1 MNYTILLRQAL
12 SSLLMA
18 CALAETTG
26 AQPQSP
32 VEQARAEAA
41 VGKSTQAQEDYRKV
55 LQGDPNNTAAL
66 SGLTESLEA
75 EGRWRDAVP
84 YLSRLIE
91 IQPNHSS
98 ALLRLARMKSWQSD
112 TRPESLKLFAR
123 ALKADPKNEE
133 ILVSYAEVLS
143 WSRATRPQAKSCYE
157 QALRQNPR
165 NLRALDGE
173 AQLLAW
179 AGESDRALELYDEVL
194 SSDPSDVGALRGK
207 AEILNWRGRH
217 EEARM
222 LVARAMLGA
231 PADERTITE
240 LARADYGL
248 HHYEEAQ
255 HEMARVGA
263 PGPETEDLRR
273 GISQALGTYVEI
285 GYGLRRN
292 RQRLDYDRMET
303 LVSTRLGASNRIGL
317 LFQPAFFRTQQR
329 DFHFNYFAVM
339 LDSEPSENIT
349 THAELDGEQY
359 FGAPA
364 QADGMFDVKYHIQ
377 PSLQLEAKAQREIVD
392 DSLLSTSGELAGG
405 LFLGQVRSNLATV
418 GGSYSNREKN
428 YDVSLSYSDG
438 IYTGRNL
445 DSNRRWSLDANIGK
459 SLHSYHPYVRV
470 AYGITYLSFDHD
482 ADFQPGAAPSRVT
495 GGYFSPT
502 KYLLNSGQVFVSHD
516 LGRRVRWD
524 AGGTLG
530 VQNSQTTFSSFS
542 SAQFAATFSAHLTW
556 AVNSKN
562 EFRTGYDFL
571 DVYNAFHRHL
581 FRFSWR
587 HYF

>member
-1 MNYTILLRQAL
+1 MSYANLLRQVFF
-12 SSLLMA
+12 SVLMA

-26 AQPQSP
+26 ARQQSLL
-32 VEQARAEAA
+32 EQARAEAA
-41 VGKSTQAQEDYRKV
+41 AGKSAQAQEDYRKV

-66 SGLTESLEA
+66 SGLAESLEA
-75 EGRWRDAVP
+75 AGRWRDAMP
-84 YLSRLIE
+84 FLSRLIE
-91 IQPNHSS
+91 IQPNNSL

-112 TRPESLKLFAR
+112 TRSESLKLFAR

-143 WSRATRPQAKSCYE
+143 WSRATRPQAQSYYE
-157 QALRQNPR
+157 QALSKNPR

-179 AGESDRALELYDEVL
+179 AGDSDRALELYDEVL
-194 SSDPSDVGALRGK
+194 STDPSNVGALRGK

-217 EEARM
+217 EEARR
-222 LVARAMLGA
+222 LVVRAMQTA

-263 PGPETEDLRR
+263 PGPETEDLQR
-273 GISQALGTYVEI
+273 GISQALGTYVEL

-292 RQRLDYDRMET
+292 RQRLDYDQVEA
-303 LVSTRLGASNRIGL
+303 LVSTRLGSSNRIGL
-317 LFQPAFFRTQQR
+317 LYQPTFFRTRLQ
-329 DFHFNYFAVM
+329 DFHSNYFAVM
-339 LDSEPSENIT
+339 LDSEPSEILT

-359 FGAPA
+359 FGAPP
-364 QADGMFDVKYHIQ
+364 QADGTLDLRYRVR
-377 PSLQLEAKAQREIVD
+377 PSFQFEAKAQREIVD
-392 DSLLSTSGELAGG
+392 DSLLSTRGELIDG

-438 IYTGRNL
+438 VYTGRNL
-445 DSNRRWSLDANIGK
+445 ASNRRWSLDANIGK
-459 SLHSYHPYVRV
+459 SLHSYHPYVRI
-470 AYGITYLSFDHD
+470 AYSITYLSFDHD
-482 ADFQPGAAPSRVT
+482 ADFQPSEASSRVT

-502 KYLLNSGQVFVSHD
+502 RYLLNSGQLFVSHD
-516 LGRRVRWD
+516 LRRRVRWD

-530 VQNSQTTFSSFS
+530 VQNSETTFSSFS
-542 SAQFAATFSAHLTW
+542 SARFASTFSAHLTW

-581 FRFSWR
+581 FRVSLR

>member
-1 MNYTILLRQAL
+1 LSYAKLLRQAFP
-12 SSLLMA
+12 SVLMA
-18 CALAETTG
+18 CALAATTG
-26 AQPQSP
+26 AQQQSP
-32 VEQARAEAA
+32 PEQARAEAA
-41 VGKSTQAQEDYRKV
+41 AGKSAQAQEDYRRV
-55 LQGDPNNTAAL
+55 LHINPDNTAAL
-66 SGLTESLEA
+66 SGLAESLEA
-75 EGRWRDAVP
+75 EGRWRDAMS

-91 IQPNHSS
+91 VQPNNSS

-112 TRPESLKLFAR
+112 TRLESLKLFAR
-123 ALKADPKNEE
+123 ALKADPQNED
-133 ILVSYAEVLS
+133 ILVGYAEVLS
-143 WSRATRPQAKSCYE
+143 WSRATRPQARSCYE
-157 QALRQNPR
+157 LALRQNPR

-194 SSDPSDVGALRGK
+194 ASNPSDVGALRGK
-207 AEILNWRGRH
+207 AEIFNWRGRH

-222 LVARAMLGA
+222 LVARAMLAA

-263 PGPETEDLRR
+263 QGPESEDLQR
-273 GISQALGTYVEI
+273 GISQALGTYVEL
-285 GYGLRRN
+285 GYGMRRN
-292 RQRLDYDRMET
+292 RQRLDYDRLET
-303 LVSTRLGASNRIGL
+303 LVSARLGSSNRIGL
-317 LFQPAFFRTQQR
+317 LYQPAFFRTQQQ
-329 DFHFNYFAVM
+329 DFHSNYFALM
-339 LDSEPSENIT
+339 LDSEPSEKLT

-364 QADGMFDVKYHIQ
+364 QADGMLGVKYRIQ

-392 DSLLSTSGELAGG
+392 DSSLSTRGELAGG

-418 GGSYSNREKN
+418 GGSYSNREHN

-482 ADFQPGAAPSRVT
+482 DDFQPGAAPSRVT

-502 KYLLNSGQVFVSHD
+502 KYLLNSGQIFVSHD

-530 VQNSQTTFSSFS
+530 VQNAETTFSSFS

-556 AVNSKN
+556 AVNSRN

>member
-1 MNYTILLRQAL
+1 
-12 SSLLMA
+12 
-18 CALAETTG
+18 
-26 AQPQSP
+26 
-32 VEQARAEAA
+32 
-41 VGKSTQAQEDYRKV
+41 
-55 LQGDPNNTAAL
+55 
-66 SGLTESLEA
+66 
-75 EGRWRDAVP
+75 
-84 YLSRLIE
+84 
-91 IQPNHSS
+91 
-98 ALLRLARMKSWQSD
+98 
-112 TRPESLKLFAR
+112 
-123 ALKADPKNEE
+123 
-133 ILVSYAEVLS
+133 
-143 WSRATRPQAKSCYE
+143 
-157 QALRQNPR
+157 
-165 NLRALDGE
+165 
-173 AQLLAW
+173 
-179 AGESDRALELYDEVL
+179 
-194 SSDPSDVGALRGK
+194 LRGK
-207 AEILNWRGRH
+207 AEIFNWRGRH
-217 EEARM
+217 EEARV
-222 LVARAMLGA
+222 LVARAMQIA
-231 PADERTITE
+231 PPDGRTITE

-248 HHYEEAQ
+248 HHYEQAQ
-255 HEMARVGA
+255 HEMAQLGA
-263 PGPETEDLRR
+263 PGPETEDLRQ
-273 GISQALGTYVEI
+273 GISQALGTYVEL
-285 GYGLRRN
+285 GYGMRRN
-292 RQRLDYDRMET
+292 RQRLDYDQLET
-303 LVSTRLGASNRIGL
+303 LVSTRLGSSNRIGL
-317 LFQPAFFRTQQR
+317 LYQPTFFRTRQQ
-329 DFHFNYFAVM
+329 DFHSNYFAVM
-339 LDSEPSENIT
+339 LDSEPSEKLT

-364 QADGMFDVKYHIQ
+364 QVDGVLGVKYSVK

-418 GGSYSNREKN
+418 GGSYSNREHN
-428 YDVSLSYSDG
+428 YDASLSYSDG

-459 SLHSYHPYVRV
+459 SLHSYHPYVRI

-482 ADFQPGAAPSRVT
+482 EDFQPGTAPSRVT

-530 VQNSQTTFSSFS
+530 VQNSETTFSSFS
-542 SAQFAATFSAHLTW
+542 SAQFAATFSTHLTW

>member
-1 MNYTILLRQAL
+1 LSYKIVLRQAFF
-12 SSLLMA
+12 SLLTA
-18 CALAETTG
+18 CALADTTG
-26 AQPQSP
+26 AQRQSP
-32 VEQARAEAA
+32 VEQARAETSAGRFA
-41 VGKSTQAQEDYRKV
+41 QAEEEYRNV
-55 LQGDPNNTAAL
+55 LRVDPNNTAAL
-66 SGLTESLEA
+66 SGLADSLEA
-75 EGRWRDAVP
+75 EGRWRDAMP

-91 IQPNHSS
+91 IQPNNSS
-98 ALLRLARMKSWQSD
+98 ALLRLARMKSWQND
-112 TRPESLKLFAR
+112 TRPESLNLFAR
-123 ALKADPKNEE
+123 ALLAEPKNEE

-143 WSRATRPQAKSCYE
+143 WSRATRPQARSYYE
-157 QALRQNPR
+157 QALLQNPR

-179 AGESDRALELYDEVL
+179 AGESDRALALYDEVL
-194 SSDPSDVGALRGK
+194 SSDLADVGALRGK

-217 EEARM
+217 EEARA
-222 LVARAMLGA
+222 LVARAMQFA
-231 PADERTITE
+231 PPDERTITE

-248 HHYEEAQ
+248 HHYEVAQ
-255 HEMARVGA
+255 HEMAQLGA
-263 PGPETEDLRR
+263 PGPETEDLQR
-273 GISQALGTYVEI
+273 GISQALGTFVEL
-285 GYGLRRN
+285 GYGMRRN
-292 RQRLDYDRMET
+292 RQRLDYDQLES
-303 LVSTRLGASNRIGL
+303 LVSTRLGASNRIGFL
-317 LFQPAFFRTQQR
+317 YKPTFFRTQHQ
-329 DFHFNYFAVM
+329 DFHSNYFGVM
-339 LDSEPSENIT
+339 LDSEPSENLT

-359 FGAPA
+359 FGAPT
-364 QADGMFDVKYHIQ
+364 QADGMLDAKFRVR

-392 DSLLSTSGELAGG
+392 DSLLSTRGELSGG

-445 DSNRRWSLDANIGK
+445 DSNCRWSLDANIGK
-459 SLHSYHPYVRV
+459 SLHSYDPYVRI

-482 ADFQPGAAPSRVT
+482 EDFQPGAAPSRVT

-524 AGGTLG
+524 AGETLG
-530 VQNSQTTFSSFS
+530 VQNSETTFSSFS

>member
-1 MNYTILLRQAL
+1 
-12 SSLLMA
+12 MA
-18 CALAETTG
+18 SALAETTG
-26 AQPQSP
+26 AQQPSP
-32 VEQARAEAA
+32 LEQARAEAA
-41 VGKSTQAQEDYRKV
+41 VGKFTQAQEDYRKI
-55 LQGDPNNTAAL
+55 LHGDPNNTAAL
-66 SGLTESLEA
+66 SGLAESLEA
-75 EGRWRDAVP
+75 EGRWRDAMP

-91 IQPNHSS
+91 IQPNNSS
-98 ALLRLARMKSWQSD
+98 ALLRLARIKSWQSD
-112 TRPESLKLFAR
+112 TRPESLKLFIR
-123 ALKADPKNEE
+123 ALQADPKNEE

-143 WSRATRPQAKSCYE
+143 WSRATRPQAQSYYE

-165 NLRALDGE
+165 NLRALDGK
-173 AQLLAW
+173 AQILAW
-179 AGESDRALELYDEVL
+179 AGESDRALELYDEAL
-194 SSDPSDVGALRGK
+194 SSDPTDIGALRGK

-222 LVARAMLGA
+222 LVARAMQFA

-263 PGPETEDLRR
+263 PGPETEDLQQ
-273 GISQALGTYVEI
+273 GISQALGTYVEL
-285 GYGLRRN
+285 GYGMRRN
-292 RQRLDYDRMET
+292 RQRLDYDQLET
-303 LVSTRLGASNRIGL
+303 LVSTRLGSSNRISL
-317 LFQPAFFRTQQR
+317 LYQPTFFRTQQQ
-329 DFHFNYFAVM
+329 DFHSNYFGVM
-339 LDSEPSENIT
+339 LDSEPSENLT

-364 QADGMFDVKYHIQ
+364 QADGMLDVKYRIQ

-445 DSNRRWSLDANIGK
+445 DSNRRWSLDGNIGK
-459 SLHSYHPYVRV
+459 SLHSYHPYLRI

-581 FRFSWR
+581 FRISWR

>member
-1 MNYTILLRQAL
+1 MNYKIVLRQAFF
-12 SSLLMA
+12 SLLTT
-18 CALAETTG
+18 CALADTTG
-26 AQPQSP
+26 AQRQSP
-32 VEQARAEAA
+32 VEQVRAEVAA
-41 VGKSTQAQEDYRKV
+41 GRFALAEEDYRNV
-55 LQGDPNNTAAL
+55 LHVDPNDAAAL
-66 SGLTESLEA
+66 SGMAESLEA
-75 EGRWRDAVP
+75 EGRWRDAMP
-84 YLSRLIE
+84 YLSRLLE
-91 IQPNHSS
+91 IQPDNSL
-98 ALLRLARMKSWQSD
+98 ALLRLARMKSWQNDS
-112 TRPESLKLFAR
+112 RPESLTLFAR

-143 WSRATRPQAKSCYE
+143 WSRATRPQARSYYE

-194 SSDPSDVGALRGK
+194 SSNPSDVGALRGK

-217 EEARM
+217 EEARI
-222 LVARAMLGA
+222 LVARAMLIA

-263 PGPETEDLRR
+263 PGPETEDLQR
-273 GISQALGTYVEI
+273 GISQALGTYVEL
-285 GYGLRRN
+285 GYGMRRN
-292 RQRLDYDRMET
+292 RQRLDYDQLES

-317 LFQPAFFRTQQR
+317 LYQPTFFRTQQQ
-329 DFHFNYFAVM
+329 DFHSNYFGAM
-339 LDSEPSENIT
+339 LDSEPSENLA

-364 QADGMFDVKYHIQ
+364 QADGKLDAKYRIL

-392 DSLLSTSGELAGG
+392 DSLLSTRGELAGG
-405 LFLGQVRSNLATV
+405 LFLGQVRSNLATL

-459 SLHSYHPYVRV
+459 SLHSCHPYVRI

-482 ADFQPGAAPSRVT
+482 EDFQPGAAPSRVT

-502 KYLLNSGQVFVSHD
+502 KYLLNSGQFFVSHD

-530 VQNSQTTFSSFS
+530 VQNSETTFSSFS

-556 AVNSKN
+556 TVNSKN

>member
-1 MNYTILLRQAL
+1 LSYKILLRQAFF
-12 SSLLMA
+12 SFLMG
-18 CALAETTG
+18 CALAQPTG
-26 AQPQSP
+26 AQQQLT

-41 VGKSTQAQEDYRKV
+41 AGKFAKAQEDYRKV
-55 LQGDPNNTAAL
+55 LHSDPNNTAAL
-66 SGLTESLEA
+66 SGLAESLEA
-75 EGRWRDAVP
+75 EGRWRDAMP

-91 IQPNHSS
+91 IQPDNSS
-98 ALLRLARMKSWQSD
+98 ALLRLARMKSWQSE
-112 TRPESLKLFAR
+112 TRPESLRLFAR
-123 ALKADPKNEE
+123 ALQADLKNEE

-143 WSRATRPQAKSCYE
+143 WSRATRPQAKSYYE
-157 QALRQNPR
+157 QARRQDPR

-179 AGESDRALELYDEVL
+179 AGESERALQFYDEVL

-222 LVARAMLGA
+222 LVARAIQTT
-231 PADERTITE
+231 PEDERAITE

-263 PGPETEDLRR
+263 PGPETEDLQR
-273 GISQALGTYVEI
+273 GISQALGTYVEL
-285 GYGLRRN
+285 GYGMRRN
-292 RQRLDYDRMET
+292 RQRLDYDQLET
-303 LVSTRLGASNRIGL
+303 LVSARLGSSNRIGL
-317 LFQPAFFRTQQR
+317 LYQPTFFRTRQQ
-329 DFHFNYFAVM
+329 DFHSNYFAVM
-339 LDSEPSENIT
+339 LDSEPSENLT
-349 THAELDGEQY
+349 THAELEGEQY

-364 QADGMFDVKYHIQ
+364 QADGMFNVKYRIQ
-377 PSLQLEAKAQREIVD
+377 SSLQLEAKAQREIVD
-392 DSLLSTSGELAGG
+392 DSLLSTSGEHVGG

-418 GGSYSNREKN
+418 GGSYSDREKN
-428 YDVSLSYSDG
+428 YDVSLSYRDG

-459 SLHSYHPYVRV
+459 SLHSYHPYLRV

-482 ADFQPGAAPSRVT
+482 ADFQPGAAPSRIS

-516 LGRRVRWD
+516 LGRRLRWD

-530 VQNSQTTFSSFS
+530 VQNSETTFSSFS

-562 EFRTGYDFL
+562 EFRIGYDFL